1 MRISLAHAATTLFC
15 KLIPS
20 KASNVGPQIVVDI
33 CRVWQTNGLP
43 WPKTENFWPKAM
55 QKRSYSTLG
64 SSFRSQLYEVCC
76 HVQILDNLASPPVH
90 QPETLVI
97 GEHQRP
103 RGRHPFANL

>member
-1 MRISLAHAATTLFC
+1 MAKNREFLAKSHAKTLIF
-15 KLIPS
+15 
-20 KASNVGPQIVVDI
+20 N
-33 CRVWQTNGLP
+33 
-43 WPKTENFWPKAM
+43 
-55 QKRSYSTLG
+55 LG